1 MENTSAFIERANE
14 IVRSKELNRE
24 TYEEAVKR
32 AVEAANRATS
42 FRKRATEL
50 AAIAKDLAS
59 LAFTYANEHVHALA
73 IPLHV
78 ITDKTQAGSVVFDDG
93 AAYSL
98 TGGLGEPKRID
109 GSNITEAFKKS
120 LPKGWVK
127 TKLDLSVDAIKT
139 ASATER
145 EEHGL
150 VCQPQPTWKRLNS

>member
-1 MENTSAFIERANE
+1 MENTSAFIERAAE
-14 IVRSKELNRE
+14 IVRSKELNRD

-32 AVEAANRATS
+32 AVEAANRAAS

-50 AAIAKDLAS
+50 AAIAKDLTS
-59 LAFTYANEHVHALA
+59 LAYTYANEHATALTT
-73 IPLHV
+73 PLHV
-78 ITDKTQAGSVVFDDG
+78 ITDKTQAGAVEFDDG
-93 AAYSL
+93 SAFSL
-98 TGGLGEPKRID
+98 TVGLGEPKRID
-109 GSNITEAFKKS
+109 GSNITETFKKS

-127 TKLDLSVDAIKT
+127 TKLDLWVDAIKA